1 MRKKR
6 MFFALNNR
14 RPNPAAFSNGV
25 KIKAGLCLLTGLL
38 VLFSGVSLY
47 AQSPYPEPEARAW
60 LNNGERD
67 ISGFFKRFENK
78 NAVELFLNKLCSNG
92 VIYVGVVSTLGEV
105 SGLRIYLPLN
115 RERRGN
121 VFDLVNKKLSQFG
134 FSIQEDKDQDFLT
147 LWF

>member
-1 MRKKR
+1 MRKKIDCFYAMR
-6 MFFALNNR
+6 
-14 RPNPAAFSNGV
+14 
-25 KIKAGLCLLTGLL
+25 IKAGRCLLTGIV
-38 VLFSGVSLY
+38 VLFLSVSLC

-67 ISGFFKRFENK
+67 ISGFLKRFENK

-115 RERRGN
+115 LERRGN

-134 FSIQEDKDQDFLT
+134 YSTEEDKGQDFLT